1 MTSPRTRSQTRRRLR
16 RRHAPACISQ
26 TTRSDSCEQ
35 VKRPGTKEQN
45 KGGRARWKESPIPR
59 LEVADSAANGP
70 QAGPPEVEE
79 RTRSSTHDL
88 LSPPNHYPTTLA
100 TLPRP
105 AQRHHPADATGTS
118 RPHSPDHAR
127 SQREQWRHPTISHRN
142 RCARTVKRPGG
153 PVPALL
159 QNSEID
165 LFTHSP
171 FASRPLTHSHGAPF
185 GGALRAR

>member
-1 MTSPRTRSQTRRRLR
+1 MFLLLLLLGAFVFLVPPFVVLPCLVFAGACFAFDFSFGLGALTGLASAEHRGSRGAREILDALSALPPKPLPRYL
-16 RRHAPACISQ
+16 
-26 TTRSDSCEQ
+26 
-35 VKRPGTKEQN
+35 
-45 KGGRARWKESPIPR
+45 PR
-59 LEVADSAANGP
+59 
-70 QAGPPEVEE
+70 
-79 RTRSSTHDL
+79 
-88 LSPPNHYPTTLA
+88 Y
-100 TLPRP
+100 LPRP
-105 AQRHHPADATGTS
+105 AQHHHPASATNRS
-118 RPHSPDHAR
+118 RAHPQAHTR
-127 SQREQWRHPTISHRN
+127 SQREQRRHPAISHRN